1 MRVRA
6 LLIGMVAASFAAGA
20 AQAMDVWQ
28 PPSRANTARQSVSAY
43 NPPPRFN
50 SAPTYGSAPG
60 YGSSPDYSAAPAY
73 NPAAFNF
80 DGFYLGAQGGLGVG
94 SLKAGSIG
102 VVAGSNFTVSDPII
116 AGIEF
121 QADAL
126 LKGGGNTYD
135 FYALGRAGMVV
146 TPDLMVYAEAGPGW
160 SGGIGGYA
168 FGGGAEYALTDVLSV
183 KGEAQGLGNWGA
195 GPSGAKLQAGL
206 LFHLQ

>member
-1 MRVRA
+1 MQVRA
-6 LLIGMVAASFAAGA
+6 LLIGMVVASFAAGA

-28 PPSRANTARQSVSAY
+28 PPDRAKPARHSAPAY
-43 NPPPRFN
+43 DPPPRFN
-50 SAPTYGSAPG
+50 SAPSYGPA
-60 YGSSPDYSAAPAY
+60 PDYSAAPAY

-94 SLKAGSIG
+94 GLHAGSIG
-102 VVAGSNFTVSDPII
+102 VVAGTNFTVSDPVI

-146 TPDLMVYAEAGPGW
+146 NSDLMVYAEAGPGW
-160 SGGIGGYA
+160 SAGVGGYA